1 MATYQAQ
8 IYINPLATFNDD
20 SLLGVSINGYPD
32 PVLGSFAISYFPYT
46 AASITDVLDYLGT
59 IYISLFPNSTWTYS
73 VDANNVWTIIF
84 ETTDE
89 TNWYSY
95 LGTVLSDYQIFAYQ
109 SDLKD
114 NTYAQYGIF
123 ELVTEPTTLTVCPT
137 CYEINKSACEDSYT
151 FVAGLTPST
160 VYYVVIENNRNKQY
174 VQQVTTDGSGDFSID
189 ATAHEFPIGFF
200 IPEQFKYTLK
210 VYSNSTL
217 MNQQDI
223 TIGTTI
229 YQCITLG
236 FVNTVTTTASAN
248 FGVDFLIDDELNFIV
263 DDLGNTFSV

>member
-1 MATYQAQ
+1 MATYQAV
-8 IYINPLATFNDD
+8 ITIPDGTTFLND
-20 SLLGVSINGYPD
+20 SELGVLVLTGLNYQMITNPATANSATELLELLFVYYTAIYFFPPPTGTWTVTNVGEVYTITWVLPSVIDWGNGGPTNAFTI
-32 PVLGSFAISYFPYT
+32 LGDTQGESGQYYSYSYFDLIDTP
-46 AASITDVLDYLGT
+46 A
-59 IYISLFPNSTWTYS
+59 
-73 VDANNVWTIIF
+73 
-84 ETTDE
+84 ET
-89 TNWYSY
+89 
-95 LGTVLSDYQIFAYQ
+95 
-109 SDLKD
+109 
-114 NTYAQYGIF
+114 
-123 ELVTEPTTLTVCPT
+123 TVCPT

-189 ATAHEFPIGFF
+189 ATAPEFPIGFF

-217 MNQQDI
+217 MNQEDI
-223 TIGTTI
+223 TIGSTI
-229 YQCITLG
+229 YTCITLG

>member
-1 MATYQAQ
+1 MATYQAK
-8 IYINPLATFNDD
+8 IYINPLATFNSD
-20 SLLGVSINGYPD
+20 SQLGIS
-32 PVLGSFAISYFPYT
+32 SFYNWTPSEGGFNIQYFGYT

-59 IYISLFPNSTWTYS
+59 IYIAAFTNSTWTYS
-73 VDANNVWTIIF
+73 VDANNVWTILF
-84 ETTDE
+84 ETTDTIDWNNE
-89 TNWYSY
+89 GIVGND
-95 LGTVLSDYQIFAYQ
+95 LQIFAYAPD
-109 SDLKD
+109 SANNL
-114 NTYAQYGIF
+114 AGQYGIF

-189 ATAHEFPIGFF
+189 ATAPEFPIGFF
-200 IPEQFKYTLK
+200 IPEQFKYTIK
-210 VYSNSTL
+210 VYSTSTL
-217 MNQQDI
+217 MNQEDI

-229 YQCITLG
+229 YTCITLG